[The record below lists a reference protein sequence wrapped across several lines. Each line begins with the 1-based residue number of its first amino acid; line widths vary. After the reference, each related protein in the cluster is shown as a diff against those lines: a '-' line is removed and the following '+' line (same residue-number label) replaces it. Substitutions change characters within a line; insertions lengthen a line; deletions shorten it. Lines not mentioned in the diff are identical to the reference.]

1 MRLNGILPIHYS
13 VNNSMEMCL
22 VSSVVAMAGI
32 NIEVSTPTIPVK
44 NPISFLQELSQM
56 HKFPMPIYTESHGN
70 YNEFGYEVKINFS
83 TNPKNVYNFY
93 GNGKTKKNAK
103 TRSAETAI
111 EYLRRNVPE
120 VFTAPPPPELIVD
133 MNELSPFVRDMH
145 LKKMPQLTSNK
156 QTFSSLGEGQLAN
169 ESEKVGH
176 EKVGVE
182 IGQLIQKGRRDK
194 GLTQKDLA
202 AKINEKPNVIVD
214 YEMGKVVPNIHIMS
228 KLERALGMKLRGPS
242 AGQGFGGKK

>member
-1 MRLNGILPIHYS
+1 
-13 VNNSMEMCL
+13 
-22 VSSVVAMAGI
+22 MAGI
-32 NIEVSTPTIPVK
+32 NIEVNTPTIPMK

-56 HKFPMPIYTESHGN
+56 HKFPMPEYTESVGT
-70 YNEFGYEVKINFS
+70 YNEFGYVVKINFS
-83 TNPKNVYNFY
+83 RDPEKVLNFY
-93 GNGKTKKNAK
+93 GIGKTKKNAK

-111 EYLRRNVPE
+111 EFLRRNVPE
-120 VFTAPPPPELIVD
+120 VFTAPPPPEVVVD

-145 LKKMPQLTSNK
+145 LKKMPQLASNK
-156 QTFSSLGEGQLAN
+156 QTFSTVSESQLAN
-169 ESEKVGH
+169 ESEAGSHQKVGL
-176 EKVGVE
+176 G

-202 AKINEKPNVIVD
+202 AKINEKPNVVVD

-228 KLERALGMKLRGPS
+228 KLERALGIKLTGPS

>member
-1 MRLNGILPIHYS
+1 
-13 VNNSMEMCL
+13 
-22 VSSVVAMAGI
+22 MAGI
-32 NIEVSTPTIPVK
+32 NIEVSTPTIPMK

-56 HKFPMPIYTESHGN
+56 HKYPMPVYTESHGT
-70 YNEFGYEVKINFS
+70 YNEFGYEVRINFS
-83 TNPKNVYNFY
+83 RNTSEVFNFY

-120 VFTAPPPPELIVD
+120 VFTVPPPPEVVVD
-133 MNELSPFVRDMH
+133 MNELSPFVREMH
-145 LKKMPQLTSNK
+145 LQKMPHLASNK
-156 QTFSSLGEGQLAN
+156 QTFSSKSESQLAN
-169 ESEKVGH
+169 ESEEVGH
-176 EKVGVE
+176 QRVSLE

-202 AKINEKPNVIVD
+202 AKINEKPNVIVE
-214 YEMGKVVPNIHIMS
+214 YEMGKVIPNIHIIS
-228 KLERALGMKLRGPS
+228 KLERALGLKLRGPS